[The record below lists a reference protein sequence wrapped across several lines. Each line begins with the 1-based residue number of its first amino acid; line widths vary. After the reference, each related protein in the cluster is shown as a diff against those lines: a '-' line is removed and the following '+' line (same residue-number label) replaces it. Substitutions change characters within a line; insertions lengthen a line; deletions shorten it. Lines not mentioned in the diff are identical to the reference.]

1 LKPPSNPIH
10 CKSILAIT
18 WPIDANKGNSSQI
31 KTYLLNENLREIKR
45 WRICNSF
52 HHTTQP
58 IYFLTASLTE
68 NLLNL
73 LTNWL
78 FLSFRVSWVF
88 SSWVHLD
95 IQEENN
101 NQQSRPW
108 NEKATCCVS
117 VKEECV
123 WTAKSVHLQFYHV
136 DGRRFQ
142 IWQ

>member
-1 LKPPSNPIH
+1 MWMFCIPLFIHSFYFAIKNDEPSCEKVDNNKVMKFEGSPSNPIH

-18 WPIDANKGNSSQI
+18 WPINANKGNSSQI
-31 KTYLLNENLREIKR
+31 KTYLLNEILREIKR
-45 WRICNSF
+45 ERICNSF
-52 HHTTQP
+52 YHTTQP

-101 NQQSRPW
+101 NQQSRP
-108 NEKATCCVS
+108 
-117 VKEECV
+117 
-123 WTAKSVHLQFYHV
+123 
-136 DGRRFQ
+136 
-142 IWQ
+142 